1 MPIKL
6 REYSV
11 KIVELFEDL
20 LEKHDITIPDE
31 DRTGDESEARLY
43 GLTYWSLED
52 EVVSILNDLVIKVKQ
67 LPDAEIDVE
76 NL

>member
-11 KIVELFEDL
+11 AIVDLFDELLD
-20 LEKHDITIPDE
+20 KHNITIPDE
-31 DRTGDESEARLY
+31 DREGNEDEARLY
-43 GLTYWSLED
+43 GLTYWNLED
-52 EVVSILNDLVIKVKQ
+52 EVCRILCELV
-67 LPDAEIDVE
+67 LRIDKLEDPEYDIE